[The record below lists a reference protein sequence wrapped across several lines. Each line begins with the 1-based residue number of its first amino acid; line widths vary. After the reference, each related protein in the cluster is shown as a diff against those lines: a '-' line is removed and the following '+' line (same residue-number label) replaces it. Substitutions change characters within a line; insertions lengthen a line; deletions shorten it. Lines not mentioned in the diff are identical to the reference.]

1 MQDVLNLQSVKN
13 PNTDME
19 VIKIDNIPEYDIE
32 DYDLND
38 EKDYKKY
45 IIDVERECRNS
56 FEYRQFVNYLRDNMN
71 MNCCSFYENV
81 NNVESYK
88 IRIELHHSP
97 FTLYDIAIIVTNK
110 RLRTGEPM
118 DVELVAKEI
127 MLLHY
132 SLLIGIIPL
141 SQTVHELVHNNYLFV
156 PIQNVL
162 GKVDEFVD
170 RYGEYMTPQQHD
182 SLDNIKQL
190 SSEYEQDFQLNTDVL
205 NKKYLYVDISGVY
218 NLPTFNEIIQQM
230 QSRIEYI
237 KSNPTG
243 IKKEQ
248 PLKKI
253 WFVTDKDNQ

>member
-1 MQDVLNLQSVKN
+1 MYTIAVDCMGSDNGPKVCV
-13 PNTDME
+13 E
-19 VIKIDNIPEYDIE
+19 AIKIFLNKHDDVKIVAFGRKE
-32 DYDLND
+32 DLKDL
-38 EKDYKKY
+38 
-45 IIDVERECRNS
+45 
-56 FEYRQFVNYLRDNMN
+56 
-71 MNCCSFYENV
+71 ENV

-243 IKKEQ
+243 IKKDQ